1 MRMTEY
7 KFYYR
12 GEKMNIPKPKSIL
25 ILLLTLLFVI
35 PCSAA
40 QERFPGKTWTK
51 AGKPEDLGYSSE
63 KLETAKKFTETLKTS
78 AVLIVVDGIILYEWG
93 EVEKRFMSH
102 STRKS
107 LLSALCGNYVKNG
120 TIDLDITIEEFGID
134 DKPPLSDVEKKATVR
149 DCIKARS
156 GIYHMALYES
166 ARMKALKPERHSVRP
181 GTHWYY
187 NNWDFNVFCTIFE
200 KSTGK
205 KIFEAMTEEIAIP
218 IGMEDFTAENGWYVN
233 GEESIHPAYPFAITA
248 RDFARFGLLMLR
260 KGNWNGKQ
268 VIPRGWVEEST
279 RYHSDANLY
288 GVDGYGYMWWV
299 ARDHNSFPHLP
310 NVKLKEGTYS
320 ARGAGGHYVIIIPEH
335 DMVFVHRVNTYLRG
349 HQVSAADVGTL
360 LQMIFDAKTISPVK

>member
-1 MRMTEY
+1 MFMN
-7 KFYYR
+7 R
-12 GEKMNIPKPKSIL
+12 GEKMNIFKPKTIL
-25 ILLLTLLFVI
+25 ILLITLLFVI
-35 PCSAA
+35 PSSAA
-40 QERFPGKTWTK
+40 QERFPGKTWAK
-51 AGKPEDLGYSSE
+51 AEKPEDLGYSTE
-63 KLETAKKFTETLKTS
+63 KLEAAKKFTETLKTS
-78 AVLIVVDGIILYEWG
+78 AVVIVVDGIILYEWG
-93 EVEKRFMSH
+93 EVEQRFMSH

-107 LLSALCGNYVKNG
+107 LLSPLYGNYVKNG
-120 TIDLDITIEEFGID
+120 TIDLDKTMEELGID
-134 DKPPLSDVEKKATVR
+134 DKPPLSDIEKKATVR

-156 GIYHMALYES
+156 GIYHTALYES
-166 ARMKALKPERHSVRP
+166 AGMKALKPQRHSVRP

-187 NNWDFNVFCTIFE
+187 NNWDFNVLCTIFE
-200 KSTGK
+200 QLTGK
-205 KIFEAMTEEIAIP
+205 NIFEAITEEIAIP

-268 VIPRGWVEEST
+268 VIPREWVEEST

-299 ARDHNSFPHLP
+299 ARDNNSFPHLP

-335 DMVFVHRVNTYLRG
+335 NMVFVHRVNTYLPG
-349 HQVSAADVGTL
+349 HQVSAADVGIL
-360 LQMIFDAKTISPVK
+360 LQKIFDAKTISN